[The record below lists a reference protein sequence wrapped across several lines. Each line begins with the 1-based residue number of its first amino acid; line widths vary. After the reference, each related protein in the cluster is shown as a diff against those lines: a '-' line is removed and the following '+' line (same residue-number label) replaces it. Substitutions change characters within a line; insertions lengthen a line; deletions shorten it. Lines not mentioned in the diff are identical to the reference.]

1 MQQNNSDTASVAN
14 KRKRKKSLAIFAVI
28 LLAAAASST
37 AYYYNYVVGEQS
49 TEDAYVNGNL
59 VQITPEI
66 TGTVTRIDVE
76 DGDYVKQ
83 GQPLVHLD
91 DADANIA
98 FESAEAHLAQTV
110 RQVRALFNDL
120 EQAKAVVQ
128 TRTIALTRA
137 KNDYQRRKNMVKAG
151 GLSREELSHAL
162 DLVNSANQ
170 DLLAAQQQLQARAA
184 AVHNTS
190 VQTHPLVKAAV
201 AQVKQTYLAQQR
213 TVLLAPV
220 SGYVAQRNV
229 QVGQRIS
236 QNSNLMAVVP
246 LHDVWVDANFKETQ
260 LQDMRIGQ
268 KVALT
273 SDLYGDEVVFHGAVA
288 SLGIGTGS
296 AFSVLPA
303 QNATGNWIKVVQRL
317 PVRIKLDAAELKA
330 HPLRIGLSMVAEVN
344 TEDQSGPLLPQ
355 NTPDQALYSTNVYNQ
370 VLAGV
375 DTLIAQII
383 SENDVADSRYL
394 AKKS

>member
-1 MQQNNSDTASVAN
+1 MQSTTNNQRN
-14 KRKRKKSLAIFAVI
+14 RKKSLAIFAIV

-37 AYYYNYVVGEQS
+37 AYYYRYVVGEES
-49 TEDAYVNGNL
+49 TEDAYVNGNV

-66 TGTVTRIDVE
+66 TGTVTRIDVD

-83 GQPLVHLD
+83 GQPLVYLD

-98 FESAEAHLAQTV
+98 FENAEANLAQTV
-110 RQVRALFNDL
+110 RQVRALFNQL

-128 TRTIALTRA
+128 TRSIALTRA
-137 KNDYQRRKNMVKAG
+137 QNDYQRRKNMVKAG

-162 DLVNSANQ
+162 DVVNSANQ
-170 DLLAAQQQLQARAA
+170 DLLAAKQQLQARAA

-190 VQTHPLVKAAV
+190 VETHPLVKAAV

-213 TVLLAPV
+213 TVLRSPV
-220 SGYVAQRNV
+220 AGYVAKRNV

-236 QNSNLMAVVP
+236 QNSGLMAVVP
-246 LHDVWVDANFKETQ
+246 LNEVWVDANFKETQ

-268 KVALT
+268 KVALV
-273 SDLYGDEVVFHGAVA
+273 SDLYGDEVKFHGSVE

-317 PVRIKLDAAELKA
+317 PVRIKLDQAELSA
-330 HPLRIGLSMVAEVN
+330 HPLRIGLSMVAKVN
-344 TEDQSGPLLPQ
+344 TKDKSGPLLPPH
-355 NTPDQALYSTNVYNQ
+355 TPAQALYSTNVYNQ
-370 VLAGV
+370 ALAGV

-383 SENDVADSRYL
+383 SANDVADSRLL
-394 AKKS
+394 ANKS